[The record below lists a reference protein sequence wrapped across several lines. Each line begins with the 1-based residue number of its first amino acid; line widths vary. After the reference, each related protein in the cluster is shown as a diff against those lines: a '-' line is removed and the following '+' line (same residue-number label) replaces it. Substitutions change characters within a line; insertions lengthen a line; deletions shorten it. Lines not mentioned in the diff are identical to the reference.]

1 MIRDPEGAQPQARDT
16 SLHAL
21 MQAYCVSPQNPQSR
35 IEGRKGDH
43 LWGTQSPISQ
53 PLNENNNTTNN
64 FLNTCFVHLLC
75 AQLPL
80 KPQLLFP
87 TPCWA
92 AGIIP
97 ISQMRL

>member
-1 MIRDPEGAQPQARDT
+1 MK
-16 SLHAL
+16 
-21 MQAYCVSPQNPQSR
+21 QAYFSSFELENQGPVVIWATCFYLC
-35 IEGRKGDH
+35 GDC
-43 LWGTQSPISQ
+43 ISQ

-75 AQLPL
+75 AQLPS

-87 TPCWA
+87 MPCWA